1 MERVVGKNPIVMFM
15 GKALTVSFIIS
26 VACLVIISMLLSVVG
41 MPLNYLAVTVVL
53 TYILS
58 NFVGGFR
65 MGRGMGQKK
74 YLWGLLLGLIYFI
87 IIAIISMCVHSKEGI
102 DMVSAGRTLMICM
115 LSGMVGGMLS

>member
-26 VACLVIISMLLSVVG
+26 VACLVIISTLLSVVG